1 MIRIWGSNSEPSAQG
16 RIKGA
21 KPIAVLDIGSNSVRL
36 VVYERHARA
45 LTVLYNEKASS
56 ALGRGVAATGRIAE
70 KNKTHALRA
79 ARRFALVAKLMNVQD
94 MHILATSAVRD
105 AENGAEF
112 AAEIES
118 IMQAKV
124 QVLSGEQEAHFAAL
138 GVVDGMPDFKGFV
151 GDMGGGSLEISRVEE
166 GTDFDGQTLEL
177 GVIRLQDDS
186 DGSAEKAREIAI
198 ERLADT
204 ALVGAGGAY
213 CAIGGTWR
221 SLAKLHQKRQKYPLH
236 MIQNYSVAADEML
249 ALCND
254 VIAAYEAEGTYDNAD
269 HMSSSRRGLVPFGAA
284 VMAACI
290 EVGKLT
296 RIDFSALGVREGYL
310 FSRLDTQE
318 QNVDPLLMFCEEMSV
333 LRSRSPAHALD
344 LIAFTANFMAGAE
357 FEETPEDVRLRHA
370 ICHLADIA
378 WRGHPDYRGDQA
390 VDTIAYGSM
399 VGIDHPGRLFIAESL
414 AVRYMGLK
422 HKILSASLQ
431 ALLQESAHKRAR
443 MIGVLL
449 RVAYP
454 LSAGMPGILPH
465 VWFSRDGKVLQL
477 HLPQSYAFLDGDRLE
492 SRLKQLAGAARLSA
506 GRIMVG

>member
-1 MIRIWGSNSEPSAQG
+1 MIRIWGSNGEPSAQG

-56 ALGRGVAATGRIAE
+56 ALGRGVAASGRIAD
-70 KNKTHALRA
+70 KNMAHALRA
-79 ARRFALVAKLMNVQD
+79 ARRFALVAKLMHVQD
-94 MHILATSAVRD
+94 VHILATSAVRD
-105 AENGAEF
+105 AENGPAF
-112 AAEIES
+112 AAEVET

-124 QVLSGEQEAHFAAL
+124 QVLSGEQEAHYAAL
-138 GVVDGMPDFKGFV
+138 GVVDGMPGFQGVV
-151 GDMGGGSLEISRVEE
+151 GDMGGGSLEISRVEK
-166 GTDFDGQTLEL
+166 GADFEGQTLEL

-186 DGSAEKAREIAI
+186 GGSAQKAREIAI
-198 ERLADT
+198 ERLSGT
-204 ALVGAGGAY
+204 SLVGAGGAY

-221 SLAKLHQKRQKYPLH
+221 SLAKLHQKRVKYPLH
-236 MIQNYSVAADEML
+236 MIQNYTVGADEML

-254 VIAAYEAEGTYDNAD
+254 VITSFEAEGTYENAD

-290 EVGKLT
+290 EVGALK

-310 FSRLDTQE
+310 FSRLEAEE
-318 QNVDPLLMFCEEMSV
+318 QSVDPLMMFCEEMSV
-333 LRSRSPAHALD
+333 LRSRSPAHAHD
-344 LIAFTANFMAGAE
+344 LISFTENFMAGAE
-357 FEETPEDVRLRHA
+357 LDESPEELRLRNA
-370 ICHLADIA
+370 VCHLADIA
-378 WRGHPDYRGDQA
+378 WRGHPDYRGNQA
-390 VDTIAYGSM
+390 VDTVAYGSM

-414 AVRYMGLK
+414 AVRYMGQK
-422 HKILSASLQ
+422 HKSLSASLKELMDDRAQ
-431 ALLQESAHKRAR
+431 KRAR
-443 MIGVLL
+443 LLGVLL

-477 HLPQSYAFLDGDRLE
+477 HLPQPYAFLDGERLE
-492 SRLKQLAGAARLSA
+492 SRLKQLSGAARLSA
-506 GRIMVG
+506 GRIMIG